1 MGGGA
6 MRTAVK
12 AAALGSYRTIG
23 PLAGRTEVAVGRR
36 AHHPSN
42 ATASTEASPAFSIS
56 ASEKA
61 PQDAAILSAAQIPSW
76 EIDDWEFAGWTEDE
90 EVALRDSLH
99 PPPRVVFGSVPTLE
113 EAKEATADLE
123 DAVKDLYFSPIS
135 NHSPRAVPHESTN
148 LEASAIVL
156 PSIPKHVAQTFA
168 LLHGNSEVQDVVA
181 SIAADKNVWDA
192 VLKNPKVAEFY
203 KTHKSIAAPPS
214 ESSVETELLPVA
226 DEGCESSTAESTR
239 SSPLADFMFMV
250 KNKVTQVVSNISDF
264 LQDFFEPSAE
274 TSSAKSSSPENDKP
288 LVDFTLGA
296 SLMALAVTTILV
308 ILFKRA

>member
-6 MRTAVK
+6 MRTAAK
-12 AAALGSYRTIG
+12 TAGLGSYRTIG
-23 PLAGRTEVAVGRR
+23 PFFGRAAVAVGRR
-36 AHHPSN
+36 AQHPSN
-42 ATASTEASPAFSIS
+42 ATASTEAPPAFSIS
-56 ASEKA
+56 ASEKG

-76 EIDDWEFAGWTEDE
+76 EIDDWEFAGWTEKE
-90 EVALRDSLH
+90 EAALRDSLR
-99 PPPRVVFGSVPTLE
+99 PPPRVVFGPVPTLE

-123 DAVKDLYFSPIS
+123 DAVKEMYFSPIS
-135 NHSPRAVPHESTN
+135 NHSPRGIPHESTT
-148 LEASAIVL
+148 LEASAVVL

-168 LLHGNSEVQDVVA
+168 LLHGNPEVQDVVA

-192 VLKNPKVAEFY
+192 VLKNPKVTEFY
-203 KTHKSIAAPPS
+203 KTHKSIAPPS
-214 ESSVETELLPVA
+214 ESCIETELPELPVA
-226 DEGCESSTAESTR
+226 DEDCESSTAESTK
-239 SSPLADFMFMV
+239 SSPFADFMFMV
-250 KNKVTQVVSNISDF
+250 KDKVTQVVSNISDF

-274 TSSAKSSSPENDKP
+274 TSSAKSSPEKDKP